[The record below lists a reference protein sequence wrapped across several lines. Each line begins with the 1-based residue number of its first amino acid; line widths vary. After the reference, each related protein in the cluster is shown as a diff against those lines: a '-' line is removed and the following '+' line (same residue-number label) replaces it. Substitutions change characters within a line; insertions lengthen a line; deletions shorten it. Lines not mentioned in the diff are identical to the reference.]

1 MQKFRSVWLPSRK
14 ELKMAGEYD
23 KKAIWALLL
32 SILAW
37 ITTFKQ
43 NYQNYQLVVTPNEM
57 VGLYWRAL
65 AIERPATIF
74 VWFVP
79 STRIFLMKAIYMVLW
94 SVSSAR
100 IFLPLS
106 QEDPS
111 ARDKYNPL
119 LHIDWIQETYGARM
133 IHPLGSSW
141 SRLCFKK
148 NWRKPSALSLWNPRR
163 PAYDLYEKSKIF

>member
-23 KKAIWALLL
+23 KKAIWARLL

-94 SVSSAR
+94 WVSSAR

-106 QEDPS
+106 
-111 ARDKYNPL
+111 
-119 LHIDWIQETYGARM
+119 
-133 IHPLGSSW
+133 
-141 SRLCFKK
+141 
-148 NWRKPSALSLWNPRR
+148 
-163 PAYDLYEKSKIF
+163 